1 MNLWSQR
8 MLLGVLCSLQ
18 TALVIGQ
25 AATHSAVTPVPRE
38 GSWMERHRSFNERVQ
53 ANQDQIDLVFIGDSI
68 TEGWER
74 RGRLVWESYY
84 AHRKALNLGIGGD
97 RTQHVLWRL
106 DHGNL
111 EGIHPKVAV
120 IMIGTNNSKDD
131 RNTATEMVDGV
142 RAVVAKLRSS
152 IPKTK
157 LLLLAIFP
165 RGMEFN
171 PQRGKILQV
180 NQAISR
186 LHDGKSVFYRDIGA
200 SFLGDDGVISPSI
213 MPDSLHLSTA
223 GYGVWANAI
232 ESFVSKHLGDAP
244 IEIEPAAVAGDWT
257 FEIEGPNGMSEARM
271 NLRTDRAMLDG
282 WIKMGPDRELAF
294 ESGGRF
300 KDYLHFQIVR
310 DRPQGGYM
318 TYDFTGTVKAGRIR
332 GEVTAKV
339 DGEATTIA
347 WEARRR

>member
-152 IPKTK
+152 IPKT
-157 LLLLAIFP
+157 
-165 RGMEFN
+165 
-171 PQRGKILQV
+171 
-180 NQAISR
+180 
-186 LHDGKSVFYRDIGA
+186 
-200 SFLGDDGVISPSI
+200 
-213 MPDSLHLSTA
+213 
-223 GYGVWANAI
+223 
-232 ESFVSKHLGDAP
+232 
-244 IEIEPAAVAGDWT
+244 
-257 FEIEGPNGMSEARM
+257 
-271 NLRTDRAMLDG
+271 
-282 WIKMGPDRELAF
+282 
-294 ESGGRF
+294 
-300 KDYLHFQIVR
+300 
-310 DRPQGGYM
+310 
-318 TYDFTGTVKAGRIR
+318 
-332 GEVTAKV
+332 
-339 DGEATTIA
+339 
-347 WEARRR
+347 